1 MAVRRALEDAV
12 VPPIPAC
19 RVARIVNE
27 REPLLFWVRTGRA
40 QVEVAGTL
48 RTLSAGEA
56 IWIPAGI
63 PHRIATETGT
73 VAFPLF
79 PGQADLPA
87 ALNAVVVLTIPPGW
101 EDWLVFRFA
110 HGLGYLRGSVPAG
123 PGLLGLVAGSR
134 TDPSLSVPGTAPPP
148 LPRSAAALEVARTL
162 LRTPGDPT
170 DLTAF
175 AIRLRTGERTIQ
187 RQFREETGMPFTR
200 WRAAARV
207 AAAAT
212 YLDAGRGVGW
222 AGKHVGFLTAAG
234 FTRAFREHTGRTPID
249 YARSRLGLPARA
261 EHTLTDELVRLS
273 PLAPLAPGTSIA
285 AAPPIP
291 ASSTWARVN
300 DFHVVVWVY
309 RGTARVTIGER
320 TWRLR
325 RGDAM
330 WLPAGVHNS
339 IEIDA
344 GALLLPLG
352 ARPGTSPV
360 SAPPTRVV
368 HFPLNAEDWLLHTVV
383 ANYSLLRPDGHDE
396 QTVVHRVRDASQ
408 ASATRAIRAAGAD
421 PVHRIIAAVG
431 DDPAAAPSLSE
442 WAEKLGM
449 EPSVLHEQFVRTT
462 GQTYPLWRAGVRMTI
477 ARQLLDE
484 GITPGDVARRLGYAH
499 ASGFS
504 QVFAKAHGASPRAF
518 QLRRM
523 RAGARR

>member
-1 MAVRRALEDAV
+1 MAVRRALDDAV

-48 RTLSAGEA
+48 RALSAGEA

-352 ARPGTSPV
+352 ARPGTSPSPRRRRASCTSRSTPRTGCCTPSLPTTLSSGRTATTSRPSSTACATPPRPALHERFARRAPTPCTGSSPP
-360 SAPPTRVV
+360 SATIPPLRRRCPSGPRSWGWSLPFCTSSSSARQDRPTRSG
-368 HFPLNAEDWLLHTVV
+368 E
-383 ANYSLLRPDGHDE
+383 
-396 QTVVHRVRDASQ
+396 
-408 ASATRAIRAAGAD
+408 
-421 PVHRIIAAVG
+421 PVCG
-431 DDPAAAPSLSE
+431 
-442 WAEKLGM
+442 
-449 EPSVLHEQFVRTT
+449 
-462 GQTYPLWRAGVRMTI
+462 
-477 ARQLLDE
+477 
-484 GITPGDVARRLGYAH
+484 
-499 ASGFS
+499 
-504 QVFAKAHGASPRAF
+504 
-518 QLRRM
+518 
-523 RAGARR
+523 